1 MKISKAVKVFLLTG
15 VMAVGTG
22 CSYASKS
29 DLDQVRADV
38 ADAKR
43 MSEQALNTSNEARQT
58 AQNANN
64 RSDKIEEA
72 MTRNFKK
79 SMYK

>member
-1 MKISKAVKVFLLTG
+1 MTITKAAKASLLTG
-15 VMAVGTG
+15 LIAVGTG